1 MNYKEMIG
9 LTGKRQRGFNIM
21 IQHLDSRQQPPLIV
35 ETGCARQEDNYSGD
49 GMSTLIFDSYVNEHG
64 GEFHTVDIDPANVEF
79 SQSQVKGNTGVHCGD
94 SVLFLHNLN
103 NLLLAQARTIDLL
116 YLDSLDYFPEQELE
130 SSLHHIYELCAIRPS
145 LKTDAMIVVDDNFY
159 ENGKLKGKGKF
170 MFEFM
175 KKIGCPCVLQDYQC
189 IWVLK

>member
-1 MNYKEMIG
+1 MNYKNMIQ
-9 LTGKRQRGFNIM
+9 LTGKRQLGFDFM
-21 IQHLDSRQQPPLIV
+21 IHHLNQYSNPLII
-35 ETGCARQEDNYSGD
+35 ETGCARQEDNFSGD
-49 GMSTLIFDSYVNEHG
+49 GMSTLIFDSYIQEHG
-64 GEFHTVDIDPANVEF
+64 GEFHTVDIDIANVNF
-79 SQSQVKGNTGVHCGD
+79 ARARTKGNTGVHCGD

-103 NLLLAQARTIDLL
+103 NLLKEQARTIDLL

-145 LKTDAMIVVDDNFY
+145 LKSGAMIVVDDNFY
-159 ENGKLKGKGKF
+159 ENGKIKGKGKF

-175 KKIGCPCVLQDYQC
+175 EKIGCPCVMQDYQC